1 MTSAEMIPAAIL
13 KRKAVVYVRQ
23 STQSQV
29 MTNLEGQ
36 RRQYDLVDVAR
47 QHGFVD
53 VEIIDDDLGRSASG
67 TVARPGFD
75 RLVAW
80 LCAGKVG
87 AVLCFDASRLARN
100 GRDWHH
106 LLELCGLVEARVI
119 DLDGVYNPCRPNDRL
134 LLGMKGSISEFEL
147 GVLRARMIDAARS
160 KASRGELRLSVP
172 FGYIWHR
179 EAGLGLDPDLRLQEV
194 IRLIFAR
201 FRELGSARQV
211 LLSMKADQIYFPR
224 PSDEGRMTNFE
235 WMPTR
240 YRNVI
245 AVLKNPFYAGVYVY
259 GKSEKRTSIVEGR
272 ARRSYGHG
280 KPIGTW
286 EVMIKDH
293 HEGYITWAE
302 YERNQKQLAL
312 NNYGRAGGIKTGRG
326 GRALLS
332 GIMTCGR
339 CGRRLSVAYTGNPQS
354 RPVYRCDKPNL
365 MMGLPRCMT
374 FGGPRI
380 DAAVGREL
388 LRAVEPMAVEAAFK
402 AERMH
407 QEHKEDQQRILD
419 LEMQQARYEA
429 GLAERRYAACDP
441 DNRLIAAQL
450 EKNWEAALRRVRDLE
465 ARHPGDKPN
474 IEVDPNAFANLADN
488 LAAAWNA
495 PGVTMRARQQ
505 LLRTLIADIIVDVD
519 DDVRDVVLTIHWRGG
534 QHSELRVRKPRT
546 GEHGCATTDD
556 ALAVMRSMAGR
567 WSDEHIA
574 ASLNRMGLAYR
585 PGQDLDG
592 APRLF
597 CSSRPWDPRLQ
608 ICRKKWRVAYHERS
622 CGGVTRYKPHDSA
635 PRKSWRSCRPSR
647 SFPERRIRSA
657 PMTSCR
663 RRSKRRW
670 RERVARVASPTTT
683 RFQCLQTLDEGV
695 YNNSRIPIGRI
706 ERSTVLVSTST
717 RPSVRNTVRPP
728 QWPSVYLIASA
739 RGNLAEMSLSTL
751 VSRDFSSS
759 MSGLL
764 SDLRAASRMSALV
777 PRTRPSMA

>member
-1 MTSAEMIPAAIL
+1 MTSAELIPAVIL
-13 KRKAVVYVRQ
+13 QRKAVVYVRQ

-29 MTNLEGQ
+29 MTNLESK

-47 QHGFVD
+47 QRGFVD

-147 GVLRARMIDAARS
+147 GVLRARMLDAARS
-160 KASRGELRLSVP
+160 KASRGELRISVP

-179 EAGLGLDPDLRLQEV
+179 DVGLGLDPDLRLREV

-201 FRELGSARQV
+201 FREVGSARQV
-211 LLSMKADQIYFPR
+211 LLSMKADQIHFPR
-224 PSDEGRMTNFE
+224 PSDEGRMTSFD
-235 WMPTR
+235 WMPIR

-259 GKSEKRTSIVEGR
+259 GKSEKRTAIVEGR

-286 EVMIKDH
+286 EVMMKDH
-293 HEGYITWAE
+293 HEGYIGWAE

-312 NNYGRAGGIKTGRG
+312 NNYGRTGGVKSGRG
-326 GRALLS
+326 GKALLS

-374 FGGPRI
+374 FGGPRV
-380 DAAVGREL
+380 DAAIGREL
-388 LRAVEPMAVEAAFK
+388 LLAVEPMAIDAAFE

-407 QEHKEDQQRILD
+407 REQQEDQQRIRD

-429 GLAERRYAACDP
+429 SLAERRYAACDP

-450 EKNWEAALRRVRDLE
+450 EKNWEAALRRVRELE
-465 ARHPGDKPN
+465 TRLPAEKRSDIK
-474 IEVDPNAFANLADN
+474 VDPSAFANLADN
-488 LAAAWNA
+488 LSMAWNA
-495 PGVTMRARQQ
+495 PDVTMRARQQ
-505 LLRTLIADIIVDVD
+505 LLRTLITDIIVDVD
-519 DDVRDVVLTIHWRGG
+519 DEARDVVLTIHWRGG
-534 QHSELRVRKPRT
+534 QHSELRIRKPRT
-546 GEHGCATTDD
+546 GEHGCATAED

-574 ASLNRMGLAYR
+574 ASLNRMGLPTGQGKTWTAHRVASVRRVRGIHAYR
-585 PGQDLDG
+585 SAEKDG
-592 APRLF
+592 EWLTMTEAAEAL
-597 CSSRPWDPRLQ
+597 
-608 ICRKKWRVAYHERS
+608 
-622 CGGVTRYKPHDSA
+622 GVTRHSVRRLIKTSVLPAVQVVPGA
-635 PRKSWRSCRPSR
+635 PYQIHAADLASEPVKTAVARKGRP
-647 SFPERRIRSA
+647 
-657 PMTSCR
+657 C
-663 RRSKRRW
+663 
-670 RERVARVASPTTT
+670 RVADAG
-683 RFQCLQTLDEGV
+683 TLPMFTD
-695 YNNSRIPIGRI
+695 
-706 ERSTVLVSTST
+706 T
-717 RPSVRNTVRPP
+717 
-728 QWPSVYLIASA
+728 
-739 RGNLAEMSLSTL
+739 
-751 VSRDFSSS
+751 
-759 MSGLL
+759 
-764 SDLRAASRMSALV
+764 
-777 PRTRPSMA
+777 